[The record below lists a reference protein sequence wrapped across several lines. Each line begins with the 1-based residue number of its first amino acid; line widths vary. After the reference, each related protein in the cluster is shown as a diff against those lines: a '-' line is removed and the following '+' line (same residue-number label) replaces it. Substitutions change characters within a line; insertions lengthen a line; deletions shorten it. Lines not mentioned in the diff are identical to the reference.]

1 MVLKTFNIQEDVYKK
16 FSKFCKE
23 HGLSMS
29 KQIELF
35 MRSFLEEE
43 PKARKEYLEKLE
55 RIRKG
60 GFIRVKS
67 FSERYGL

>member
-1 MVLKTFNIQEDVYKK
+1 MVLKTFNVQEDVYKK

-43 PKARKEYLEKLE
+43 PEARKEYLEKLE

-60 GFIRVKS
+60 RFIRVKS

>member
-1 MVLKTFNIQEDVYKK
+1 MVLKTFNIQEDVYKR

-60 GFIRVKS
+60 RFIRVKS

>member
-1 MVLKTFNIQEDVYKK
+1 MAIKTFNVSEETYKK
-16 FSKFCKE
+16 FSGYCKD

-29 KQIELF
+29 KQIDLF
-35 MRSFLEEE
+35 MKSQVEEE

-60 GFIRVKS
+60 NFVKTKTPLT
-67 FSERYGL
+67 ERY